1 MEGMTYYGAL
11 LVIAIFIFSMLRTNH
26 GGMALIGLLLG
37 VYIVYS
43 HETGHTATEFKNDM
57 VQKIDEEA
65 PDFSYNKD
73 REEGKKAIRG
83 EE

>member
-65 PDFSYNKD
+65 PVYNYEKQI
-73 REEGKKAIRG
+73 EEGTRDLK
-83 EE
+83 E

>member
-65 PDFSYNKD
+65 PVYNYEKQL
-73 REEGKKAIRG
+73 EEGTRDLK
-83 EE
+83 E

>member
-43 HETGHTATEFKNDM
+43 HETGHTATEFKNDI

-65 PDFSYNKD
+65 PVYNYEKQL
-73 REEGKKAIRG
+73 EEGTRDLK
-83 EE
+83 E